1 MAEDTKYIER
11 IAALIT
17 AHICGMLNEEE
28 TDELTAWCR
37 QSIANQALFDKLS
50 DPGYVERT
58 INDLPDM
65 EALRA
70 EGWNRIAAWL

>member
-17 AHICGMLNEEE
+17 DHICGMLSEEE
-28 TDELTAWCR
+28 SVELTAWCR
-37 QSIANQALFDKLS
+37 QSAANQALFDKLS
-50 DPGYVERT
+50 DPERVERT
-58 INDLPDM
+58 INDLPDL
-65 EALRA
+65 ETLRA